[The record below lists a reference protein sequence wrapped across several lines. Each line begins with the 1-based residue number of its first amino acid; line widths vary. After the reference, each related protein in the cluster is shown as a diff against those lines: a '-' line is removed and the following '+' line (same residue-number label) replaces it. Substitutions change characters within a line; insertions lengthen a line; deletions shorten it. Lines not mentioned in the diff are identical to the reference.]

1 MRCWYTRWQMSDALD
16 RGDLASRMRRG
27 HAAGCASCQAFGH
40 ALESLHARL
49 SRGAHA
55 AAVPVLAVRRAR
67 WRLLVAGPVAVA
79 AAAAIALAV
88 GTRGTR
94 VDPVTDAPS
103 LVEAPAS
110 LVGVRRVADRV
121 SQVFENTPLET
132 ELAAL
137 VHDSKRGLDVI
148 LATGGLR

>member
-1 MRCWYTRWQMSDALD
+1 MRCWYTRWQMSNALD

-79 AAAAIALAV
+79 AAAIALAV

-94 VDPVTDAPS
+94 VDPVSDAPS

-110 LVGVRRVADRV
+110 LVRVRRVADRV
-121 SQVFENTPLET
+121 SQVFANTPLET
-132 ELAAL
+132 ELDAL
-137 VHDSKRGLDVI
+137 VHDSKRGLDVL